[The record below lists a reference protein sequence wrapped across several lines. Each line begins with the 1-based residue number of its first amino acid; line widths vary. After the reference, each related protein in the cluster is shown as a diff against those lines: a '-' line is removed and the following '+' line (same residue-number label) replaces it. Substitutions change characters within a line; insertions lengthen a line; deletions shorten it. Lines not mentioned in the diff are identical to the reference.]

1 MKPIEIGVLEDGLI
15 ASDLASKTKRKP
27 VWKYYGTIMDNGK
40 SDQSA
45 TNGCFFWGG
54 LQLGLLSMFDQL
66 SDAQL
71 ILDIMCTKLDHNHK
85 NTSQYRNYPHGLN
98 LACKQSHK

>member
-1 MKPIEIGVLEDGLI
+1 
-15 ASDLASKTKRKP
+15 
-27 VWKYYGTIMDNGK
+27 MDNGK

-45 TNGCFFWGG
+45 TNGCFFFYLG